1 MNKIQSIFKLVRWP
15 NLLMITIMM
24 ILVYYCLMSPLFASG
39 IIGVMPSPPAFLL
52 LVMSMIF
59 IVAGGY
65 VINDYFDVEID
76 KVNKPEKLIVSRI
89 FSEKEALFFYRIL
102 TFIGLALGLV
112 SCILIINIK
121 FLTLFALLI
130 LLTSVLYSYSS
141 IYKRKFLIGNIIV
154 SLSVAFA
161 VFLPWLFEMLYLSN
175 NELLLMVSKEMVI
188 DLLPIVLVYTL
199 FAFLTTLMR
208 EIVKDAEDSE
218 GDISTRC
225 RTIPILCGMKMT
237 KIIVAAIAMLL
248 FVVLIY
254 FHILLIRMQSNVSM
268 FILMFAECILLLI
281 VINLFRAKS
290 SSDFHGL
297 STSLKL
303 FMLVGILTMIF
314 IC

>member
-24 ILVYYCLMSPLFASG
+24 ILVYYCLMSPLYTSDV
-39 IIGVMPSPPAFLL
+39 IGVMPPSPAFLL

-76 KVNKPEKLIVSRI
+76 KVNKPEKLVVSKV
-89 FSEKEALFFYRIL
+89 FSEKETLFFYGIL
-102 TFIGLALGLV
+102 TFIGLALGLASSV
-112 SCILIINIK
+112 IIINIK
-121 FLTLFALLI
+121 FLTLFALLL

-141 IYKRKFLIGNIIV
+141 TYKRKFLIGNIIV

-175 NELLLMVSKEMVI
+175 NELFLMLSKEVVM
-188 DLLPIVLVYTL
+188 DSLPIVLVYTA

-208 EIVKDAEDSE
+208 EIVKDVEDSE

-225 RTIPILCGMKMT
+225 CTIPIVCGVKKTKM
-237 KIIVAAIAMLL
+237 IITAIAMLL

-254 FHILLIRMQSNVSM
+254 FHILLIQMQSNVSM

-281 VINLFRAKS
+281 VINLFRAKKP
-290 SSDFHGL
+290 SDFHGL

-303 FMLVGILTMIF
+303 FMLVGIITMIF
-314 IC
+314 VC